1 MSRLRADPP
10 LDPLLLELAAMLEEL
25 ALEGPGRA
33 MQ

>member
-10 LDPLLLELAAMLEEL
+10 LDLLLELAAMLDEL
-25 ALEGPGRA
+25 ALEGPGGA